1 MKKLIFLVS
10 FMSSIIFTSCY
21 TLQPATV
28 IKNDTIDN
36 YQYVIIPGTESL
48 TSSSGSMYNNVY
60 TSTSKTVNPRDV
72 ITGNLIK
79 KGFIVLTEV
88 QNELI
93 EKTLIVNY
101 GESGRRDLFI
111 GYTTEITIQFISPQ
125 TKKIIFTTTA
135 EGIGSTEADDTKIA
149 INRALDALFEE

>member
-10 FMSSIIFTSCY
+10 CMSSIIFTSCY

-72 ITGNLIK
+72 ISGNLIR

-125 TKKIIFTTTA
+125 TNKIIFTTTA
-135 EGIGSTEADDTKIA
+135 EGIGSTEADDIKIA